1 MKKGFKNTISVLL
14 SIVFI
19 FTATLFPVNTVFSLT
34 ASENAEID
42 RLEQQVKDKEAEV
55 KKLKQQNAEQSKIKA
70 ALDSQISSV
79 NAQIELC
86 NKKINEFNA
95 KIAANDAEIK
105 ATNDKINA
113 SKTAFKKRIR
123 AIYMSGGTGSGI
135 EVLLGAETFADYI
148 ALSQL
153 TLNVSKRDKKM
164 VEDMFNLIKEIEEKT
179 EENKKL
185 IESQNEIKKTL
196 KAKES
201 ELDEKVGEVNSVIK
215 DLNSSTKQMENQIKA
230 WKDEINTILAPS
242 SADNGVF
249 ADGKFGWPVPSCT
262 RINSGFGSRW
272 GSWHKGIDIS
282 QSGIKDK
289 PIVAAADGTVTV
301 MRNGCSHN
309 YGKSYSCGCGGG
321 YGNYV
326 VVTHG
331 TFPGDGASYKTV
343 YAHMSKTAV
352 SEGQYVRKGQVI
364 GYVGSTGWS
373 TGWHLHYE
381 IIKNGINVNPEN
393 YYVRIK

>member
-215 DLNSSTKQMENQIKA
+215 DLNSSTKQMEKQIKA
-230 WKDEINTILAPS
+230 WKDEINNIMAPS
-242 SADNGVF
+242 SADQNVF
-249 ADGKFGWPVPSCT
+249 ADGMFGWPVPSCT

-289 PIVAAADGTVTV
+289 PIVAAADGTVTTA
-301 MRNGCSHN
+301 RNGCSHN

-326 VVTHG
+326 VIAHG
-331 TFPGDGASYKTV
+331 SYQGSSYRTL
-343 YAHMSKTAV
+343 YGHMSKTAV

-381 IIKNGINVNPEN
+381 IIKNGANVNPEN